1 MRTMLV
7 GVGCDSTVMRGVG
20 TNTVLNIGAT
30 DIRAGSANEGR
41 YVRVRVSAPVYE
53 VMHRWAR
60 YG

>member
-1 MRTMLV
+1 MLV
-7 GVGCDSTVMRGVG
+7 GVGCGSTVMRGVG
-20 TNTVLNIGAT
+20 GVGTSTVLNIGAT

-53 VMHRWAR
+53 GMHRWAR

>member
-20 TNTVLNIGAT
+20 TSTVLNIGAT

-53 VMHRWAR
+53 GMHSWAR